1 MNHSK
6 VAITVSKTVSV
17 IQMLAGIFLVFL
29 FSLMI
34 IILMTDKEL
43 WALSGE
49 AVLIFCL
56 VVDAL
61 GIWLI
66 ILSKRKSKLIG
77 AFKKYVE
84 AVSSDPTGYIP
95 DIAASLGLSENVVKR
110 NLELMVEKKYFTN
123 AFIDLNTNC
132 IVVAN
137 RQNTTVNSTPQS
149 QAVTLQASNMSA
161 SASHSA
167 VEMVTVKC
175 KGCGG
180 INTIQ
185 KGAVG
190 ECDYCGSSIKGE

>member
-49 AVLIFCL
+49 SVLIFCL

-61 GIWLI
+61 GILLI
-66 ILSKRKSKLIG
+66 VLSIRKSKLIG

-84 AVSSDPTGYIP
+84 VVSSDPTGYIP
-95 DIAASLGLSENVVKR
+95 DIAASLGSSENVVER
-110 NLELMVEKKYFTN
+110 NLKLMVEKKYFTN

-137 RQNTTVNSTPQS
+137 RRNTTVNPTPQS
-149 QAVTLQASNMSA
+149 QADTPQASNMSA
-161 SASHSA
+161 SVSHSA